1 MDEDEFYLN
10 LEQYIEESKKRI
22 VDKERL
28 IISENDE
35 ETQTLDKKK
44 TNSDFYDY
52 KGLVILTDNDSENEY
67 ENCKNIKEIVSIND
81 DKELE
86 KIRKV
91 LEIQKGIK
99 NRKKDEEANIAKKGP
114 YTNRMRNKNNIVQ
127 NKKTSKKNKEDI
139 KNFINLE
146 KEIII
151 TKTLMRKKKETID
164 NIYKYINKKEKIIKN
179 LSKNMIKES
188 EKYQELLVEN
198 FKKTEDLI
206 QKFEEINA
214 RKKKK
219 KEMVQLL
226 NIEMSKLNVELEK
239 KEDKIKELDKY
250 KEFLNKLASS
260 NKNDDNPST
269 DEIIIKT
276 DEKEKNFSK
285 NMEKYIK
292 NSQLLIDHFNLLEE
306 EHLQLID
313 DTQNAEY
320 ILEEYEKKLHDKKN
334 KYEIKNKEMDNK
346 ITEINNYIKE
356 YIDKISYYD
365 NVTKNSKYN
374 ITFTNINNKID
385 YICTQ
390 LSYDVNT
397 NEIMKKFQILENK
410 IYSYITT
417 LNKYTEENK
426 HLVYEYQREREKERR
441 KQMRFEI
448 NLDRKRDKQNH
459 QNNKKSNNKNANG
472 NLKDKKEKRENI
484 YTLFEKDIF
493 K

>member
-1 MDEDEFYLN
+1 
-10 LEQYIEESKKRI
+10 
-22 VDKERL
+22 
-28 IISENDE
+28 
-35 ETQTLDKKK
+35 
-44 TNSDFYDY
+44 
-52 KGLVILTDNDSENEY
+52 
-67 ENCKNIKEIVSIND
+67 
-81 DKELE
+81 
-86 KIRKV
+86 
-91 LEIQKGIK
+91 
-99 NRKKDEEANIAKKGP
+99 
-114 YTNRMRNKNNIVQ
+114 
-127 NKKTSKKNKEDI
+127 
-139 KNFINLE
+139 
-146 KEIII
+146 
-151 TKTLMRKKKETID
+151 
-164 NIYKYINKKEKIIKN
+164 
-179 LSKNMIKES
+179 
-188 EKYQELLVEN
+188 
-198 FKKTEDLI
+198 
-206 QKFEEINA
+206 
-214 RKKKK
+214 
-219 KEMVQLL
+219 MVQLL

-260 NKNDDNPST
+260 NKNDDNPSN

-320 ILEEYEKKLHDKKN
+320 ILEEYEKKLQDKKN

-426 HLVYEYQREREKERR
+426 HLIYEYQREREKERR

-448 NLDRKRDKQNH
+448 NLDRKSDKQNK
-459 QNNKKSNNKNANG
+459 NTKKSNNKNING
-472 NLKDKKEKRENI
+472 NLKEKKEKRENI